1 MSCAC
6 GKNASYRRVTPKHLL
21 TTVGGVEIDRRYY
34 ACRHCGRKRLPWDDW
49 AGLDAIQVT
58 PHARKVIVTVSCA
71 WSFDRASAKLKEICR
86 MKVSDDTI
94 ERICQHEGEEARQWL
109 RGSEKAVESFAPA
122 GAVVEACGCAG
133 LSCSTR
139 RVWRRTSSGLTPRRL
154 STSIATPSDWR
165 TSPNKRCSVP
175 I

>member
-71 WSFDRASAKLKEICR
+71 WSFDRASAKLKEICH

-109 RGSEKAVESFAPA
+109 RGSEKAVESFATA
-122 GAVVEACGCAG
+122 SGEAEFYSDG
-133 LSCSTR
+133 LKVNT
-139 RVWRRTSSGLTPRRL
+139 TGGM
-154 STSIATPSDWR
+154 A
-165 TSPNKRCSVP
+165 
-175 I
+175 